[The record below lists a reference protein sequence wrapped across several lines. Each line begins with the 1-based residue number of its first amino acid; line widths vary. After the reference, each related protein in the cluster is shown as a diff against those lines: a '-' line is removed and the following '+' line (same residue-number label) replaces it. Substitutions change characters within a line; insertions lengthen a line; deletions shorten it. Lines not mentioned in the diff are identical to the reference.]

1 MTDRTHSD
9 DNAKA
14 RAIIDDAIAELL
26 LMGMESRDQAA
37 MMMAFQSAIR
47 IEENEIRRELAKLIA
62 ELVWDEDDTDEGA
75 EG

>member
-1 MTDRTHSD
+1 MIDRTHDD

-37 MMMAFQSAIR
+37 AMMASQAVLR
-47 IEENEIRRELAKLIA
+47 IQDNEVVKWVEGFVHDSI
-62 ELVWDEDDTDEGA
+62 WDVDDTHD
-75 EG
+75 